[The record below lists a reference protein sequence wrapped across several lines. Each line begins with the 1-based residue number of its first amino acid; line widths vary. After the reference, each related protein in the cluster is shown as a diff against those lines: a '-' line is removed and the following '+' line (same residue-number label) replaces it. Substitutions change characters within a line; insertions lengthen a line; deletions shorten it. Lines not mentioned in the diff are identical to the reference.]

1 MARMIS
7 WPGRGLDAGG
17 SSCTHYLPLLSRLFP
32 GLWHRQYNTTPSP
45 WCGYLFSHILSI
57 AFPFLSP
64 SFIIET
70 LNQKV
75 FHNVTKRMSP
85 NIGHRLYAIFRE
97 AAGPFFLRDI
107 RTSLNA
113 FSLNSSS
120 SNSTTRGFFARN
132 YSGKIPPGT
141 GKISRRFASGSF
153 LVLGASPHSAAAVET
168 GATCAI
174 SPEKIICPSSPCYP
188 NRRPLGSLA
197 RHIWKR
203 SVHTS
208 ENDRSAAELAKARSS
223 AQNESSPQ
231 EAVPVR
237 PHDPVGVE
245 GKHLDR
251 EYNEPVP
258 PNRNLR
264 EHLPNLP
271 QFHRPTKEELLAA
284 ATGFWSRLRVRFKWF
299 SIRSVRPF
307 NLDEISALFSW
318 VLLGHV
324 LWIILGTTTF
334 FSLII
339 FAINTV
345 FAQGMLPSST
355 MVSIMF

>member
-1 MARMIS
+1 MIS
-7 WPGRGLDAGG
+7 WLGRGLDAGR
-17 SSCTHYLPLLSRLFP
+17 SSCTHYLPLLLRLFP
-32 GLWHRQYNTTPSP
+32 GLWHRQYHAFSVV
-45 WCGYLFSHILSI
+45 WIALFSYPFHRLSFS
-57 AFPFLSP
+57 FPPF
-64 SFIIET
+64 IET

-85 NIGHRLYAIFRE
+85 NIGHRLYAVFRE

-120 SNSTTRGFFARN
+120 SNSTTRGFFVRN

-141 GKISRRFASGSF
+141 GRISRRFASGSF

-168 GATCAI
+168 GAT
-174 SPEKIICPSSPCYP
+174 EKIICPNSPCYP

-208 ENDRSAAELAKARSS
+208 ENDRSAAELAKARRG

-231 EAVPVR
+231 EAAPVR
-237 PHDPVGVE
+237 PHDPVDDE

-251 EYNEPVP
+251 EYNEPVSL
-258 PNRNLR
+258 NKNLR
-264 EHLPNLP
+264 ERLPNLS

-334 FSLII
+334 FSLLI

-345 FAQGMLPSST
+345 FAQGIPYSPTIVL
-355 MVSIMF
+355 IMF